1 MLAICSKILFIA
13 STLYFIAKKYYSSM
27 ILTLIQSCFK
37 KSNTWVEKYLKL
49 QLMVSSIEEL
59 IVLITNEDDGG
70 LLKLVL

>member
-1 MLAICSKILFIA
+1 
-13 STLYFIAKKYYSSM
+13 M